1 MVIQILG
8 SGCSR
13 CHETE
18 QRVRNAVARLGIAA
32 DIRKVTDMKE
42 IMAFGVLGTPAVV
55 VDGKVVSQGKVPSD
69 DELKKLLGGGN

>member
-1 MVIQILG
+1 MLIQILG

-18 QRVRNAVARLGIAA
+18 RRVVNTVSRLGIAA

-42 IMAFGVLGTPAVV
+42 IMSFGVLGTPAVV
-55 VDGKVVSQGKVPSD
+55 VDGKVVSQGRVPSEE
-69 DELKKLLGGGN
+69 ELKRQLGGGM